1 MFVDFLTLMLINLTA
16 GFFLLAHFA
25 YRGLGKS
32 EAEDEYR
39 GWAPGFALIGL
50 IAVLTGLVM
59 IFTWPLPGSNNI
71 AFGENSTLFGG
82 LFLATSLAF
91 GRRLKLQS
99 LAVFALLAGVVAIV
113 VGARI
118 LDLGMTQHPALSAA
132 GFILSGAGGVF
143 ASGALAFERVRANR
157 IFRLGFALIMLATG
171 VIWAVVA
178 FDGYWSHLSSFSTW
192 KPK

>member
-1 MFVDFLTLMLINLTA
+1 MYVDFLTLMLVNLTA

-32 EAEDEYR
+32 EAEDGYR
-39 GWAPGFALIGL
+39 GWMPGFALVGF
-50 IAVLTGLVM
+50 IAIVTGLVM

-71 AFGENSTLFGG
+71 AFGENSVLFGG
-82 LFLATSLAF
+82 VFLATGLAF

-99 LAVFALLAGVVAIV
+99 LAVFALLAGIVAIV
-113 VGARI
+113 VGSRI
-118 LDLGMTQHPALSAA
+118 LDLGMTKDPALSAA
-132 GFILSGAGGVF
+132 GFILSGAGGIL
-143 ASGALAFERVRANR
+143 ASGALAFQRIRANR
-157 IFRLGFALIMLATG
+157 FFRLGFALVVLAAG